1 MKKFYSIIVFLFFII
16 LFTGAMINA
25 QSPVNYFAGK
35 WDVIVVGTP
44 QGDARIIL
52 NFEEVDGK
60 LAGKVID
67 PVTNTV
73 VSPITNIEQ
82 KGNSVTFLFDAQG
95 YSVSLQLNE
104 KDKNSVTGNMM
115 GMFDASGIRIEK

>member
-25 QSPVNYFAGK
+25 QSPVNYFGGK